1 MAAIPIFD
9 GTDYDCWAVKMQTLL
24 LSKGLWDTVQK
35 GYDETNEEEQQKD
48 AKALCLLQQG
58 VSERIFPRI
67 KVAKKA
73 NQAWRNILVTTE
85 NLMTRTDLRQ
95 AGATQLIVATL
106 VATVAFTAGFTMPGG
121 YNGNDGPNH
130 GMAIL
135 TRELAFKAFMVTDTI
150 AMSLSTSAVLIH
162 LNAAMT
168 NNLDKLERK
177 VYSAAYLISY
187 AAVAMVLAFVTGT
200 YAVLAHSSGL
210 AISVCVIG
218 CFPLPF
224 FLITD
229 IWDIIKGIF
238 TTRQKDLVR
247 EGRAPKS
254 VSVVMYRWYATSKDI
269 AWEAR
274 GRQTI
279 LLLCSLWMYFM

>member
-1 MAAIPIFD
+1 MPTQKASIPYGSGRVYGLWKEDQLQGEEVNILNRVNSTWPQFQFL
-9 GTDYDCWAVKMQTLL
+9 T
-24 LSKGLWDTVQK
+24 GLWDTVQK
-35 GYDETNEEEQQKD
+35 GYDETNEQEQQKD

-67 KVAKKA
+67 KVAKNA

-121 YNGNDGPNH
+121 YNGNDGPNQ

-238 TTRQKDLVR
+238 TTRQNGDLVR

-254 VSVVMYRWYATSKDI
+254 VSVVMV
-269 AWEAR
+269 
-274 GRQTI
+274 
-279 LLLCSLWMYFM
+279 